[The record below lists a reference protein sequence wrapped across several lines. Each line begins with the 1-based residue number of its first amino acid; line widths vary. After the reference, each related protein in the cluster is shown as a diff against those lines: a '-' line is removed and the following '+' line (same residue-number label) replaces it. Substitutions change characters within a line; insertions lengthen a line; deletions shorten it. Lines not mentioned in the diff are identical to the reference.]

1 MRCRMRLHPIIAYQG
16 TVLPYMLQGELE
28 AAIVFGLPT
37 IAPMFAEALLKQ
49 DVFLS
54 GSIMLL
60 YGMLLIAG
68 NFIADMMLAVL
79 DPRIS
84 YS

>member
-1 MRCRMRLHPIIAYQG
+1 MPNALHPIIAYQG

-60 YGMLLIAG
+60 YGILLIAG
-68 NFIADMMLAVL
+68 NFIADMALGVL